1 MMDPATLDLL
11 LRLIHTGGQGA
22 LIVLV
27 WVGSRI
33 AGRAHDAHRTLERI
47 ERALIQDRAR
57 NAEAHRSSNEK
68 LDSIHSDLTA
78 LPLQLARHRRIN
90 E

>member
-1 MMDPATLDLL
+1 MDAATIDLL
-11 LRLIHTGGQGA
+11 FKLIHTGGQGA

-33 AGRAHDAHRTLERI
+33 ASAARDAHRTLKNI
-47 ERALIQDRAR
+47 ESRMVEDRASLG
-57 NAEAHRSSNEK
+57 ASNEVVRQR
-68 LDSIHSDLTA
+68 LDSIHSDLQS
-78 LPLQLARHRRIN
+78 LPLQIARHRRVN